1 MTIVDRLRSL
11 IGRKASASK
20 VGVRRQTS
28 GERRGD
34 SAHED
39 ALRAMLSDNPNN
51 AQAFR
56 DLAEIVRRHATA
68 PHNDEDPLAAS
79 LDPTARA
86 RQADLAVW
94 ALAEEFSGNPKAWY
108 PLIELAR
115 LSIEHDH
122 DGAIRRLATA
132 AERDSTGEALAEGLA
147 ILREAN
153 LNGEAIG
160 LGIAQWR
167 PLEHT
172 PRAASHLIGAML
184 DSGRPSDARRYLE
197 AIKTHSDAKAVAAV
211 KAEFADKISR
221 AEGSSLP
228 ERH

>member
-1 MTIVDRLRSL
+1 
-11 IGRKASASK
+11 
-20 VGVRRQTS
+20 
-28 GERRGD
+28 
-34 SAHED
+34 
-39 ALRAMLSDNPNN
+39 
-51 AQAFR
+51 
-56 DLAEIVRRHATA
+56 
-68 PHNDEDPLAAS
+68 
-79 LDPTARA
+79 
-86 RQADLAVW
+86 
-94 ALAEEFSGNPKAWY
+94 
-108 PLIELAR
+108 
-115 LSIEHDH
+115 
-122 DGAIRRLATA
+122 
-132 AERDSTGEALAEGLA
+132 LA

-221 AEGSSLP
+221 AESSSLP